1 MEDQSPLT
9 LNPVFNDPWCR
20 QGNILKRKI
29 LKASF
34 PRCPLGFYT
43 LRSFYKLQQ
52 AEKQR
57 PCPLSRGKH
66 QYQHSSVLFFRNKGA
81 SDYVH
86 GCVFLPKSN

>member
-1 MEDQSPLT
+1 MENQSPLT
-9 LNPVFNDPWCR
+9 LNPVFNDPCSS
-20 QGNILKRKI
+20 QGNLFKRKI

-52 AEKQR
+52 AERQR
-57 PCPLSRGKH
+57 QCPLSRGES
-66 QYQHSSVLFFRNKGA
+66 QYHHSSVLFFRNQGG
-81 SDYVH
+81 SNYVH